1 MARNPHR
8 VWTRDQLLE
17 AVSRHDEPPA
27 DRMIDACVSRHR
39 KKTGNRDLIE
49 TVTGVGYKFVAVPAA
64 DTERDGKR

>member
-1 MARNPHR
+1 
-8 VWTRDQLLE
+8 
-17 AVSRHDEPPA
+17 
-27 DRMIDACVSRHR
+27 MIDACVSRHR